1 MSTVKLAISPGGV
14 ASFSELFDARK
25 FGTNAKKSSFPVH
38 FSMLYRIFKYVLFSF
53 QITNSN
59 KNFNN

>member
-38 FSMLYRIFKYVLFSF
+38 FSMLYRIFKFL
-53 QITNSN
+53 
-59 KNFNN
+59 